1 QELYRV
7 ALEQFKK
14 RQQQKQLFYAQLITV
29 SSHHPYQ
36 IAEQFQKHT
45 LPESLIG
52 TQLGNYL
59 QTIHYVDE
67 QLSILIEQ
75 LKQEKLWDSSMLVL
89 YGDHFGLQPKDN
101 DDKWVGE
108 QLGIQYDE
116 LISRFNIPF
125 IIHIPDL

>member
-1 QELYRV
+1 
-7 ALEQFKK
+7 
-14 RQQQKQLFYAQLITV
+14 LITV

-36 IAEQFQKHT
+36 IAEQFQKLT

-67 QLSILIEQ
+67 QLGILIEQ

-101 DDKWVGE
+101 DAKWVGE

-125 IIHIPDL
+125 IIHIPDLKGETIEQVGGQIDIVP